1 MFPKSTALSQPTL
14 LTNFALAL
22 HKKGANAKRFSKT
35 KFLPIYLIW
44 LVILIA
50 KVLHERTKIM
60 IKDKAAADLL
70 QFCNDPQEDFSKSLL
85 HCKKCLT
92 LLTDKI
98 AY

>member
-1 MFPKSTALSQPTL
+1 MQKIYM
-14 LTNFALAL
+14 
-22 HKKGANAKRFSKT
+22 NA
-35 KFLPIYLIW
+35 
-44 LVILIA
+44 
-50 KVLHERTKIM
+50 
-60 IKDKAAADLL
+60 IKDKAAAVL